1 MADWITARVKARKTW
16 SNNLFSLVL
25 DADVATFKA
34 GQFTKLALHTDDK
47 KVARA
52 YSYVNAPGQ
61 DPEFYVITIPEG
73 QLTPW
78 LANLEV
84 GDELLV
90 QHSAAGFLTLDEVPC
105 GRDLWLMATGTG
117 VGPFVS
123 MLAEGSCWQQFE
135 NIVLVHGVRFADE
148 LGYRRQ
154 IAELTEGRS
163 QFQYIPFVSREDT
176 GGTQT
181 GRITHAISDGSL
193 ERKAGLPFTPEHSRV
208 MLCGN
213 PQMVRDTLTEL
224 KNKGLQKHLRRK
236 PGQILMEN
244 YW

>member
-16 SNNLFSLVL
+16 SDNLFSLVL
-25 DADVATFKA
+25 DAEVAPFKA
-34 GQFTKLALHTDDK
+34 GQFTKLARHTDEK

-52 YSYVNAPGQ
+52 YSYVNPP
-61 DPEFYVITIPEG
+61 DHSPEFYVITIPEG

-78 LANLEV
+78 LAGLDV

-90 QHSAAGFLTLDEVPC
+90 QHNAAGFLTLDEVPP

-123 MLAEGSCWQQFE
+123 MLAEGSCWDQFE

-148 LGYRRQ
+148 LGYRRH
-154 IAELTEGRS
+154 IADLTAGCRH
-163 QFQYIPFVSREDT
+163 FQYVPFVSRETADNAE
-176 GGTQT
+176 T
-181 GRITHAISDGSL
+181 GRITHAIGDGSL
-193 ERKAGLPFTPEHSRV
+193 EQKAGLSFTPEHSRV

-213 PQMVRDTLTEL
+213 PQMVRDTLIEL
-224 KNKGLQKHLRRK
+224 KAKGLQKHLRRK
-236 PGQILMEN
+236 AGQILMEN